1 MNNLSLLEQILSSDS
16 TEIENSQYESFT
28 GETLNDYLKFLQ
40 ETTEKNI
47 DITVW
52 AGENFVKEY
61 QKERLKFKK
70 VVTLKEYLIIRSS

>member
-1 MNNLSLLEQILSSDS
+1 MNNLSLLEQILFSDS

-28 GETLNDYLKFLQ
+28 GETLNDYLKCLQ

-52 AGENFVKEY
+52 AGNSFM
-61 QKERLKFKK
+61 KERLKHKK
-70 VVTLKEYLIIRSS
+70 VVTLKEYLIIRSL